1 MWLKLEGMNSLLKV
15 DHNYAKASIAL
26 DVVVVFV
33 KKNFGKYLFFLEG
46 TLFVKVKIIYI
57 KCEILL

>member
-1 MWLKLEGMNSLLKV
+1 MNSLLKV

-33 KKNFGKYLFFLEG
+33 KNNFGKYLFFLEV